1 MTIVVAITITKILQ
15 IILDNLMR
23 RVFIKKNVKIK
34 RHGMAFMLE

>member
-1 MTIVVAITITKILQ
+1 MTIVVAITIAKILQ

-23 RVFIKKNVKIK
+23 RVFIMKNVKIK